1 MPRGKKSEKKQY
13 YTIQFEKYLEV
24 LEENSRIYYI
34 LCDKI
39 KDMITSTP
47 TEDWDQTYIADFLD
61 FFVLVD
67 SFRIFLDEK
76 INNPTEEETE
86 FILKH
91 DIKDVLFDKEELAL
105 MQQFFLTI
113 EGKKEYV
120 LKHFGFSSLLN

>member
-105 MQQFFLTI
+105 MQQFFLAI
-113 EGKKEYV
+113 EAKREHA
-120 LKHFGFSSLLN
+120 LKNFGFSSLLN